1 MTVALWCYP
10 KIKRKA
16 MYFVKEFSSASVA
29 DAWLQEH
36 NHELSCFCPDYWSDT
51 VQYAEQHLGEDMRME
66 VTLF

>member
-10 KIKRKA
+10 KRNAKV
-16 MYFVKEFSSASVA
+16 YFIKEFTSGTKA

-66 VTLF
+66 MTLF